1 MFLLVAGAI
10 LAEAAGALGVHALR
24 LGHLRAGALVL
35 GLLRGVIADEGALD
49 VLDHLHRLLVGGA
62 ADGGVL
68 HLCSSG

>member
-35 GLLRGVIADEGALD
+35 GLLRGVIAD
-49 VLDHLHRLLVGGA
+49 GGA
-62 ADGGVL
+62 L